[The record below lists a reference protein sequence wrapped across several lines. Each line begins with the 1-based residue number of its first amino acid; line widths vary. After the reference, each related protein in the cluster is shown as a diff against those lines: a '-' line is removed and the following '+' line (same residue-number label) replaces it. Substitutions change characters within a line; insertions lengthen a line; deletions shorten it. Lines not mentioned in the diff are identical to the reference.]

1 MNDTIVI
8 DFGTSRTKAAYYNAE
23 SKPTLI
29 RLGEKEFLPSIF
41 YVTEDDEILYGDTAQ
56 SVLENQK
63 VGRNKRTAPIRGL
76 KLKLRSSHRRWG
88 KVYRSVDLLTPLFTH
103 VRDRAA
109 NIHGFDKTPPTEVI
123 LTTTK
128 AYFPADRKVLESA
141 ADKAG
146 FEKVTLITEPEA
158 VAAGWVTA
166 TGPDR
171 SDVIVLDCGGG
182 TTDWTYLHRENGS
195 FRMVPELRGGHT
207 NVGGHNVDE
216 LLAKRVL
223 PTSSGDPRL
232 LDKVSRIKEMFCNEI
247 PESEWPSIPIGQHPR
262 KLESKQ
268 IEQAIREAFIDPV
281 CKEIKP
287 FIQEVKEEI
296 GKGEPAIL
304 LVGGSSKLHGLKETL
319 EREFEC
325 EVNPDW
331 PDAEF
336 APVLGAVPIPA
347 SATTQTNHDPVEK
360 LDIELAAQFD
370 AIALLIG
377 EPQTVES
384 KFTVGEE
391 KHTVVPGLVIAP
403 THERKLRDRAAEL
416 RKGSLRLAVLGD
428 FSAGKSTLIN
438 AMLGQ
443 ELLPTEGGACT
454 CVPVEIVHGADTDN
468 VTLVEV
474 GGKQRTI
481 SLETFQEMSQ
491 FTPEEQQQF
500 DSDPIRPERLEAVQF
515 ARLESESA
523 LCKAGIRFVDTLG
536 ANADPLSDAITK
548 KFLDEV
554 DTLLVVSREPII
566 PESTR
571 DVIQAFAESK
581 QDGRGYEHV
590 FFVRNYFKDEY
601 EKYEKP
607 ERTAER
613 KKTDEALLYNHLKGI
628 FKVDESLYEKRV
640 FTVNAKAALVARTY
654 SEAQAD
660 LGGSG
665 LPGLESELLKFMRSI
680 DRVSVVMRTVF
691 ITDLVPALD
700 AAQRH
705 ISGKRASF
713 HQNVKD
719 MEESQHRTEA
729 GLTELRALVERCK
742 DTAREVTANIQGD
755 IVKTYQR
762 EIERKFADSDFEE
775 YWKSNKMGDILFKGQ
790 RTAEQQMEQKVRSY
804 LRDRFIEVREEVN
817 REISLTQE
825 IKDALEPIIQSFFTT
840 LHEIEPYKTEEK
852 GLLDDAQTLEIKIA
866 DTFVPPFD
874 LPSVS
879 LTEPVWQNR
888 GFLWKTGTVITGG
901 ILAGGQGI
909 VNQINRGSTKKAI
922 LAELEKTRK
931 SLSNEGTVVEDIK
944 KSIDQDVSDIV
955 DTVKTRLNAQ
965 IEVVEQQLED
975 AIDEAKDNERSEERL
990 QKIDRILTAKYE
1002 EIGQAVYGRI
1012 LKPEELQAAVD
1023 QTRKLKG
1030 VLNDEQVSGSGRK
1043 IGCPV

>member
-1 MNDTIVI
+1 MNR
-8 DFGTSRTKAAYYNAE
+8 F
-23 SKPTLI
+23 
-29 RLGEKEFLPSIF
+29 
-41 YVTEDDEILYGDTAQ
+41 Q
-56 SVLENQK
+56 
-63 VGRNKRTAPIRGL
+63 
-76 KLKLRSSHRRWG
+76 
-88 KVYRSVDLLTPLFTH
+88 
-103 VRDRAA
+103 
-109 NIHGFDKTPPTEVI
+109 
-123 LTTTK
+123 
-128 AYFPADRKVLESA
+128 
-141 ADKAG
+141 
-146 FEKVTLITEPEA
+146 
-158 VAAGWVTA
+158 
-166 TGPDR
+166 
-171 SDVIVLDCGGG
+171 
-182 TTDWTYLHRENGS
+182 
-195 FRMVPELRGGHT
+195 
-207 NVGGHNVDE
+207 
-216 LLAKRVL
+216 
-223 PTSSGDPRL
+223 
-232 LDKVSRIKEMFCNEI
+232 
-247 PESEWPSIPIGQHPR
+247 
-262 KLESKQ
+262 
-268 IEQAIREAFIDPV
+268 
-281 CKEIKP
+281 
-287 FIQEVKEEI
+287 
-296 GKGEPAIL
+296 
-304 LVGGSSKLHGLKETL
+304 
-319 EREFEC
+319 
-325 EVNPDW
+325 
-331 PDAEF
+331 
-336 APVLGAVPIPA
+336 
-347 SATTQTNHDPVEK
+347 DPVEK
-360 LDIELAAQFD
+360 LAAQFD
-370 AIALLIG
+370 DIALLIG

-384 KFTVGEE
+384 EFTVGEE

-713 HQNVKD
+713 HQDVKD

-742 DTAREVTANIQGD
+742 DTACNLVVNIQNEV
-755 IVKTYQR
+755 INAYRTELEAQLT
-762 EIERKFADSDFEE
+762 FADFKE
-775 YWKSNKMGDILFKGQ
+775 YWESKQKGA
-790 RTAEQQMEQKVRSY
+790 TLLKADPAEIGTEIRSY
-804 LRDRFIEVREEVN
+804 SENCFPIVVETVN
-817 REISLTQE
+817 RNFPLAQMV
-825 IKDALEPIIQSFFTT
+825 KDALGPTIQEFFVT
-840 LHEIEPYKTEEK
+840 LDRITLYKTEEK
-852 GLLDDAQTLEIKIA
+852 GLLDEVQTLEIKITDAFFPRFYTPSISFLEFVPFGSLLPGPFGFPFFLLFMKSLMQQWVERSVFKTLFMRRERISSHLDRMRGELTDANVVEGIKASIHQQISDLVDTLEANLNEKIRVVERQLA
-866 DTFVPPFD
+866 DT
-874 LPSVS
+874 
-879 LTEPVWQNR
+879 THEEN
-888 GFLWKTGTVITGG
+888 
-901 ILAGGQGI
+901 
-909 VNQINRGSTKKAI
+909 
-922 LAELEKTRK
+922 
-931 SLSNEGTVVEDIK
+931 
-944 KSIDQDVSDIV
+944 
-955 DTVKTRLNAQ
+955 
-965 IEVVEQQLED
+965 
-975 AIDEAKDNERSEERL
+975 DNKRSEERL
-990 QKIDRILTAKYE
+990 RKIDRLLTAKYE
-1002 EIGQAVYGRI
+1002 EASRVVYGNVLDR
-1012 LKPEELQAAVD
+1012 KELQTTFD
-1023 QTRKLKG
+1023 QT
-1030 VLNDEQVSGSGRK
+1030 QQA
-1043 IGCPV
+1043 